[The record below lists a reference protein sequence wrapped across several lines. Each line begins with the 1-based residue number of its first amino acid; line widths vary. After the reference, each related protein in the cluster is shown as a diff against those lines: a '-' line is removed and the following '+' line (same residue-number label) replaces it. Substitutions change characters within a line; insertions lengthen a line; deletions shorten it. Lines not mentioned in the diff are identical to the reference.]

1 VTNLIFDTL
10 VKNLKPRTLEV
21 VGDFNA
27 RGNVKTVV
35 RVAL

>member
-1 VTNLIFDTL
+1 MIFDTL
-10 VKNLKPRTLEV
+10 KKDLKPRSLEV
-21 VGDFNA
+21 VGDFNV